1 MTADP
6 NRLGFRVG
14 PQPLRLPSDERGEI
28 PSCDA
33 GCMSYSDGWNHYHT
47 CKFAAWYI
55 ERERA
60 VAEVERLK
68 SASTAHK
75 ATSLPERIVEIEK
88 HFGKFG
94 EVAECLCII
103 RGLIAERQVLSA
115 MLRKVSD
122 YLESA
127 NEIIE
132 EDGGDE
138 DDVQDARA
146 LIERA
151 RALLPPED
159 HTEDSADEQQPA
171 PIPVGEI
178 RRLADLAAQRDEF
191 RKTDEAKLAV
201 VETWLAGFPQETPWT
216 SST

>member
-1 MTADP
+1 MNATDP
-6 NRLGFRVG
+6 TRLGFRVG
-14 PQPLRLPSDERGEI
+14 PEPLRLPSDERGEI

-47 CKFAAWYI
+47 CKFAAWYM

-68 SASTAHK
+68 SEPATRG

-103 RGLIAERQVLSA
+103 RGLISERQVFIA

-122 YLESA
+122 YLETA
-127 NEIIE
+127 TGLIE
-132 EDGGDE
+132 DDGGDE

-159 HTEDSADEQQPA
+159 QADASPSAPDAEQQPV
-171 PIPVGEI
+171 PVGEI

-191 RKTDEAKLAV
+191 RKADETTLAV
-201 VETWLAGFPQETPWT
+201 VETWLAGFPQETP
-216 SST
+216 